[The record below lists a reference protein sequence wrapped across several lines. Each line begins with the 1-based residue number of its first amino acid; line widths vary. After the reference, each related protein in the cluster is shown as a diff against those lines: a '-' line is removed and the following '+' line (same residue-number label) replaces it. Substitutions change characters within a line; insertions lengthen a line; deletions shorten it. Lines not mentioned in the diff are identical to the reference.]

1 MASVELEED
10 PAAEEDLVVVD
21 AAGEIEFDY
30 PLFGFEAG
38 DEVIPLV
45 RVAIIGGKLLVA
57 VPPRAWN
64 RKVKN
69 RLLPRAS
76 LQRPVTVELGVCS
89 GEDRE
94 QELESQVCRCWM
106 GFLLEEF
113 HASILNPE
121 DVEEFTLSFVAG
133 ESPELFPSA
142 RGLVAA
148 AQEHF
153 AFETAAEEINQEGGS
168 GSGSM
173 EQRMVALENS
183 LVQISAQLEKMV
195 KASPVATAK
204 VVASSGVYSKTTRPS
219 ALKKPKE
226 QNSKYPSLDP
236 SVVAAAIDAG
246 VPEDN
251 LQEMEKLLSGGAV
264 VGKRHAAPRSRV
276 QLKPKSK
283 AKKEKDPLSE
293 SESMEEDAAQ
303 EEDGSG
309 GASSGIQ
316 SEQSTVAQLAEIVT
330 LLTAEKVRKSKSSR
344 VEAALD
350 NMSASGVTES
360 GSLGS
365 GKKAAAARRVLRQ
378 ALQDSPEELSSL
390 IEKAMLEDLT
400 GRTLVPG
407 LPAHTLCARAWI
419 EHRSRIGHWKTSAYT
434 AWAAAGALD
443 SLIQGK
449 PQAARARLC
458 LLLLMLDQT
467 ACDRGSW
474 LLSSELAL
482 ENGPPMSV
490 LAQHQPPATAEGEQ
504 PFSKLLDARWAEIAM
519 AHVRETEEY
528 IQRRSRLGKKDPAEN
543 LETVPRVKPKAK
555 PKAAGNQQQP
565 SVDA

>member
-1 MASVELEED
+1 MASVVLEAD
-10 PAAEEDLVVVD
+10 PVAEEELVVVD
-21 AAGEIEFDY
+21 ATGEIEFDY

-45 RVAIIGGKLLVA
+45 RVAIIGAKLLVA
-57 VPPRAWN
+57 VPLRAWN
-64 RKVKN
+64 RKVRN
-69 RLLPRAS
+69 RLLPQTS
-76 LQRPVTVELGVCS
+76 LQKPVTVELGVCS

-94 QELESQVCRCWM
+94 QELDAPLCRCWM

-113 HASILNPE
+113 HTSILGPE
-121 DVEEFTLSFVAG
+121 DVEAFTQSFVAG

-153 AFETAAEEINQEGGS
+153 AFETAAEDVDQGGES
-168 GSGSM
+168 GLGSM
-173 EQRMVALENS
+173 EQRMAALETS
-183 LVQISAQLEKMV
+183 LLQISSQLESMV
-195 KASPVATAK
+195 NAPQ
-204 VVASSGVYSKTTRPS
+204 VVASKAATQSGTQPKGPRRS
-219 ALKKPKE
+219 ALRKPKE
-226 QNSKYPSLDP
+226 QDNKFPSLDP

-264 VGKRHAAPRSRV
+264 VGKRHAEPRSKV
-276 QLKPKSK
+276 QLKPKMK
-283 AKKEKDPLSE
+283 AKQGRDPLSE
-293 SESMEEDAAQ
+293 SESVEEDTA
-303 EEDGSG
+303 EEGGESG
-309 GASSGIQ
+309 GVGNGMQ
-316 SEQSTVAQLAEIVT
+316 TEQSTVAQLAEIVT

-360 GSLGS
+360 GTLGS

-378 ALQDSPEELSSL
+378 ALQDSPEELSGL

-400 GRTLVPG
+400 GRTSVPG

-458 LLLLMLDQT
+458 LLILMLDQT

-490 LAQHQPPATAEGEQ
+490 LAQHVPPATAEGEQ

-528 IQRRSRLGKKDPAEN
+528 IQRRSRLGKRDPAEN
-543 LETVPRVKPKAK
+543 LELAPRVKPKPK
-555 PKAAGNQQQP
+555 PKAAGSQQQP
-565 SVDA
+565 PADA